1 MNDVLA
7 EPARR
12 ILDALPEAVL
22 IVDAAGQVRYLN
34 ETAGELLG
42 YRREELEGSDVATVI
57 ASQPGQR
64 VDVVEWL
71 ARWAEEPH
79 SPQLRY
85 LTLTGRTRGGVQLRL
100 SVRVAKLDAELR
112 RYLVT
117 LRDVTVEQRE
127 HQDVKHA
134 YLVASRILAISDDAI
149 VNADGNLNVTFFN
162 RKAELLFG
170 FAAGE
175 IVGGPIDRLLPERY
189 RLTHARHVKDFR
201 DAKSPSRLMGERGEI
216 VGLAAGG
223 EEIPL
228 EASITKVFVDGEPT
242 FSVQLRD
249 IRPRKAAE
257 RSRAET
263 EQRFRT
269 VFDNAMEAIA
279 LVDGAGAVL
288 ELNAAARALLDGA
301 TGAVGRKFWLLPW
314 WPRLADT
321 VERERREAAMQDAV
335 LRCARGEEIRTRAEL
350 TDLQG
355 QARVIDFS
363 LRPVWGP
370 AGADRVV
377 VSIVAE
383 GRDITSLVPPS

>member
-1 MNDVLA
+1 MSEVLA

-34 ETAGELLG
+34 DAAGELLG
-42 YRREELEGSDVATVI
+42 YRRHELEGSDVATVI

-64 VDVVEWL
+64 VDVVAWL

-85 LTLTGRTRGGVQLRL
+85 LTLTGRTRDGVQLRL
-100 SVRVAKLDAELR
+100 SVRVAKLDADQH

-117 LRDVTVEQRE
+117 LRDVTLEQRE

-149 VNADGNLNVTFFN
+149 VNADKNLNVTFFN
-162 RKAELLFG
+162 RKAEQLFG

-175 IVGGPIDRLLPERY
+175 VVGGPIERLLPERY
-189 RLTHARHVKDFR
+189 RRTHWQHVADFR
-201 DAKSPSRLMGERGEI
+201 DSKSPSRLMGERGEI
-216 VGLAAGG
+216 VGLAANG

-228 EASITKVFVDGEPT
+228 EASITKVFVEGDPT

-257 RSRAET
+257 QARAAT

-269 VFDNAMEAIA
+269 VFDHAMEAIA
-279 LVDGAGAVL
+279 LIDPAGSVL
-288 ELNAAARALLDGA
+288 ELNSAARALLGSA
-301 TGAVGRKFWLLPW
+301 IGVVGRKFWLLPW
-314 WPRLADT
+314 WPRLADA

-335 LRCARGEEIRTRAEL
+335 LRCARGEQIRTRAEL
-350 TDLQG
+350 LDLRG
-355 QARVIDFS
+355 EAHVIDFS
-363 LRPVWGP
+363 LRPVWG
-370 AGADRVV
+370 AKGTERAV

-383 GRDITSLVPPS
+383 GRDITSLLPPT